1 MNSNDS
7 LTLIEKLRY
16 QIKEEQR
23 KYRSALNNNLGFLE
37 LKEIKNN
44 IQRLQ
49 SSLQKM
55 MNKLREYKPINV
67 LRSNNN
73 TSV

>member
-1 MNSNDS
+1 MNNDS
-7 LTLIEKLRY
+7 LTFIEKLRH

-23 KYRSALNNNLGFLE
+23 KYRNALNSNMGFPE

-49 SSLQKM
+49 SSLQRI
-55 MNKLREYKPINV
+55 MNKLRDYKPLNAF
-67 LRSNNN
+67 RNNN
-73 TSV
+73 TSA